1 MSPELFVII
10 YDLILFT
17 AFAVVTWIVVVSWR
31 WRTAPGSKALMI
43 MMIGMGFWTLCY
55 ALHLSTV
62 SRPEPYFWSKL
73 MFLGVVMIPAGFL
86 VWASRYTKYDGWI
99 NKLTLSLL
107 FIEPVLFNIIVWT
120 DPWHKLFSGNF
131 LTTGILGIAFWLH
144 SFYSYTL
151 LAIGGVMLFLNWLH
165 INRIHQKQALLVL
178 LGLPIACTANLITI
192 FRITPFREL
201 DFSPLGFIAAG
212 MIFTYAQLRHNLFD
226 LVPVARNKVFEG
238 MRAGAIVLDNQER
251 IMDINKAGEEMLETT
266 INDALGKEVLSI
278 LPAWQEAVSRAAANK
293 DARVEFV
300 SKDPEKRNIELSANI
315 LYDNK
320 NQPYGKIIILR
331 DITKM
336 KQTEITLRRTNENL
350 TQKIAEIETLQVK
363 LKEEAIRD
371 PLTGLYNRRFLQE
384 TLNREIA
391 HADRARVPLG
401 LAMIDLDH
409 FKNINDTYGHALG
422 DLFLTSLASLLEK
435 KTRSTD
441 VCCRY
446 GGEEFVIVMPT
457 ASLEEAAQRVD
468 QLRIEFGNIKIETGK
483 KEVSVTLSA
492 GVACYPL
499 HGDNDKSL
507 IDAADRALYT
517 AKAKGRNRVVVAK

>member
-55 ALHLSTV
+55 AFHLSTV

-212 MIFTYAQLRHNLFD
+212 MIFTYAQLRHHLFD
-226 LVPVARNKVFEG
+226 LVPIARNRVFEN
-238 MRAGAIVLDNQER
+238 MPAGVIVLDAQNR
-251 IMDINKAGEEMLETT
+251 ILDMNKASQEFLDTT
-266 INDALGKEVLSI
+266 ISDSLGKDIASI
-278 LPAWQEAVSRAAANK
+278 LPEWQEAASRISVKK
-293 DARVEFV
+293 DARLELI
-300 SKDPEKRNIELSANI
+300 SKGSEAKNIELFVN
-315 LYDNK
+315 LLHDNK
-320 NQPYGKIIILR
+320 NQPYGKLVILR
-331 DITKM
+331 DITNM
-336 KQTEITLRRTNENL
+336 KQIENSLRRSNENL
-350 TQKIAEIETLQVK
+350 KQKISEIESLQIK

-371 PLTGLYNRRFLQE
+371 HLTGLYNRRFLQE

-391 HADRARVPLG
+391 HANRARVPLS
-401 LAMIDLDH
+401 LTMIDLDN

-422 DLFLTSLASLLEK
+422 DLFLISLSRLLDQM
-435 KTRSTD
+435 TRSTD

-457 ASLEEAAQRVD
+457 ASLEEAGQRVD
-468 QLRIEFGNIKIETGK
+468 QLRVEFGKIKFETGK
-483 KEVSVTLSA
+483 MEVSVTLSA

-507 IDAADRALYT
+507 LDAADSALYT

>member
-1 MSPELFVII
+1 MAPELFVII
-10 YDLILFT
+10 YDLILFI

-31 WRTAPGSKALMI
+31 WRTAPGAKALMV

-62 SRPEPYFWSKL
+62 ARPEPYFWSKL
-73 MFLGVVMIPAGFL
+73 MFLGVVMVPAGFL
-86 VWASRYTKYDGWI
+86 IWASRYTKYDGWI
-99 NKLTLSLL
+99 SKLTLTLL
-107 FIEPVLFNIIVWT
+107 FIEPIVFNIIVWT

-131 LTTGILGIAFWLH
+131 AATGILGIAFWLH

-151 LAIGGVMLFLNWLH
+151 LAIGGVMLFLNWLNVH
-165 INRIHQKQALLVL
+165 HLHQKQALLVL
-178 LGLPIACTANLITI
+178 LGLPVACTANLITI
-192 FRITPFREL
+192 FRLTPFREL

-212 MIFTYAQLRHNLFD
+212 VIFTYAQLRHNLFD
-226 LVPVARNKVFEG
+226 LVPVARNRVFDN
-238 MRAGAIVLDNQER
+238 MRAGALILDNKER
-251 IMDINKAGEEMLETT
+251 VIDMNKAAEEF
-266 INDALGKEVLSI
+266 LGITMSHAVGTEAVSI
-278 LPAWQEAVSRAAANK
+278 VPAWQEATSRIAAK
-293 DARVEFV
+293 KEPRVEFI
-300 SKDPEKRNIELSANI
+300 SQDPENRNIELSANI
-315 LYDNK
+315 LYDRR
-320 NQPYGKIIILR
+320 NQPYGKLVILR
-331 DITKM
+331 DITNM
-336 KQTEITLRRTNENL
+336 KRIENSLRRSNENL
-350 TQKIAEIETLQVK
+350 KQKISEIESLQIK

-371 PLTGLYNRRFLQE
+371 HLTGLYNRRFLQE

-391 HADRARVPLG
+391 HANRARVPLG
-401 LAMIDLDH
+401 LTMIDLDN

-422 DLFLTSLASLLEK
+422 DLFLTSLSRLLDQ

-457 ASLEEAAQRVD
+457 ASLEESAQRVN
-468 QLRIEFGNIKIETGK
+468 QLRVEFGKIKIETGK

-507 IDAADRALYT
+507 LDAADRALYT

>member
-31 WRTAPGSKALMI
+31 WRSAPGSKALMI
-43 MMIGMGFWTLCY
+43 MMSGMGFWTLCY

-62 SRPEPYFWSKL
+62 FRPEPYFWSKL
-73 MFLGVVMIPAGFL
+73 MFLGVVMVPAGFL

-99 NKLTLSLL
+99 NRLTIGLL
-107 FIEPVLFNIIVWT
+107 FIEPVVFNIIVWT
-120 DPWHKLFSGNF
+120 DPWHKWFSGNF
-131 LTTGILGIAFWLH
+131 TATGILGIAFWLH

-165 INRIHQKQALLVL
+165 VHHLHQKQALLVL
-178 LGLPIACTANLITI
+178 LALPLACTANLISI
-192 FRITPFREL
+192 FGLTPFKGL
-201 DFSPLGFIAAG
+201 DFSPLGFLAAG
-212 MIFTYAQLRHNLFD
+212 IIFTYAQLRHHLFD
-226 LVPVARNKVFEG
+226 LVPLARNIVFEY
-238 MRAGAIVLDNQER
+238 MRTGIVVLDER
-251 IMDINKAGEEMLETT
+251 NRILDINKTGEKLMGTT
-266 INDALGKEVLSI
+266 IGISLGKDIAAI
-278 LPAWQEAVSRAAANK
+278 LPEQQESLSQITAK
-293 DARVEFV
+293 KEARLEFIARN
-300 SKDPEKRNIELSANI
+300 PEEKNIEISSNI
-315 LYDNK
+315 LYDS
-320 NQPYGKIIILR
+320 QRQSYGKVIALR
-331 DITKM
+331 DITDM
-336 KQTEITLRRTNENL
+336 KQTENALRRTNENL
-350 TQKIAEIETLQVK
+350 SQKIAEIEALQIK

-371 PLTGLYNRRFLQE
+371 HLTGLYNRRFLQE

-409 FKNINDTYGHALG
+409 FKNINDTYGHTLG
-422 DLFLTSLASLLEK
+422 DLFLTSLSRLLDQ

-468 QLRIEFGNIKIETGK
+468 QLRVEFGKIKIETGK

-507 IDAADRALYT
+507 LDAADRALYT

>member
-10 YDLILFT
+10 YDLILFA
-17 AFAVVTWIVVVSWR
+17 AFAVVTWVVVASWR
-31 WRTAPGSKALMI
+31 WRTAPGAKGLMI

-62 SRPEPYFWSKL
+62 ARLEPYFWSKL
-73 MFLGVVMIPAGFL
+73 MFLGVVLIPAGFL

-99 NKLTLSLL
+99 NKLTISLL
-107 FIEPVLFNIIVWT
+107 FIEPIIFNIIVWT
-120 DPWHKLFSGNF
+120 DPWHKWFSGNF
-131 LTTGILGIAFWLH
+131 LTTGILGIGFWLH

-151 LAIGGVMLFLNWLH
+151 LTIGGVMLFLNWLH
-165 INRIHQKQALLVL
+165 VHHLHQKQALLVL

-226 LVPVARNKVFEG
+226 LVPVARDRVFEN
-238 MRAGAIVLDNQER
+238 MRAGAIILDNGER
-251 IMDINKAGEEMLETT
+251 VIDMNKAAEEF
-266 INDALGKEVLSI
+266 LGITMGHAVGTEVISI
-278 LPAWQEAVSRAAANK
+278 LPAWQEATSRIAAK
-293 DARVEFV
+293 KEPRVEFI
-300 SKDPEKRNIELSANI
+300 SKDPENRNIELSANI
-315 LYDNK
+315 LYDRR
-320 NQPYGKIIILR
+320 NQPYGKLVILR
-331 DITKM
+331 DITNM
-336 KQTEITLRRTNENL
+336 KRIENSLRKSNENL
-350 TQKIAEIETLQVK
+350 KQKISEIESLQIK

-371 PLTGLYNRRFLQE
+371 HLTGLYNRRFLQE

-391 HADRARVPLG
+391 HASRARVPLS
-401 LAMIDLDH
+401 LTMIDLDN

-422 DLFLTSLASLLEK
+422 DLFLTSLSSLLNQ

-468 QLRIEFGNIKIETGK
+468 QLRVEFGKIKIETGK

-507 IDAADRALYT
+507 LDAADRALYT

>member
-1 MSPELFVII
+1 MSPELFLII
-10 YDLILFT
+10 YDLILFA
-17 AFAVVTWIVVVSWR
+17 AFVVVTWIVVVSWR

-55 ALHLSTV
+55 AFHLSTV
-62 SRPEPYFWSKL
+62 VRTEPYFWSKI
-73 MFLGVVMIPAGFL
+73 MFLGVVMVPAGVL
-86 VWASRYTKYDGWI
+86 VWASHYTKYDGWI
-99 NKLTLSLL
+99 NEFTISML
-107 FIEPVLFNIIVWT
+107 FIQPVIFNIIVWT

-131 LTTGILGIAFWLH
+131 TTTGILGIAFWIH

-151 LAIGGVMLFLNWLH
+151 LGIAGVMLFLNWLH
-165 INRIHQKQALLVL
+165 VHQIHQKQALLVL
-178 LGLPIACTANLITI
+178 LALLFACTANLISI
-192 FRITPFREL
+192 FGLTPFQGI

-212 MIFTYAQLRHNLFD
+212 IIFTYAQLRHQLFD
-226 LVPVARNKVFEG
+226 LVPVARNRIFEN

-251 IMDINKAGEEMLETT
+251 VIDINKAAEEFLGTT
-266 INDALGKEVLSI
+266 VNDTLGKEVLSI
-278 LPAWQEAVSRAAANK
+278 LPVWQEAVSRIAANK
-293 DARVEFV
+293 DARVEFI
-300 SKDPEKRNIELSANI
+300 SKDPGKRNIELSANI
-315 LYDNK
+315 LYDSK

-336 KQTEITLRRTNENL
+336 KQAENILRKANENL
-350 TQKIAEIETLQVK
+350 TQKIAEIESLQNK

-371 PLTGLYNRRFLQE
+371 HLTGLYNRRFLQE

-391 HADRARVPLG
+391 HANRARAPLS
-401 LAMIDLDH
+401 LAMIDLDN

-422 DLFLTSLASLLEK
+422 DLFLTSLSSLLDQ

-457 ASLEEAAQRVD
+457 ASLEEASQRVD
-468 QLRIEFGNIKIETGK
+468 QLRVEFGKIKIETGK

-499 HGDNDKSL
+499 HGENDKSL
-507 IDAADRALYT
+507 LDAADRALYT